1 MNKSKIGI
9 ELMVGASVLV
19 SVGQLFWKLSQ
30 GNKIGLLC
38 LGFFL
43 YSVGA
48 LMMIYAYRF
57 GKLSVLQP
65 ILSLSY
71 VFAIVLGYYVFN
83 DKITTGKLV
92 SISLIIG
99 GVLVISHDR

>member
-1 MNKSKIGI
+1 
-9 ELMVGASVLV
+9 
-19 SVGQLFWKLSQ
+19 
-30 GNKIGLLC
+30 
-38 LGFFL
+38 
-43 YSVGA
+43 
-48 LMMIYAYRF
+48 MMIYAYRF